1 MGRDESLH
9 EAVDMAR
16 ASSAPSLKLVASLKL
31 TTLQEDTD
39 GADDASGATPLAEPK
54 KESAGSNMA
63 MIGIGIGVVAGIAL
77 LVITFGRNKR

>member
-1 MGRDESLH
+1 
-9 EAVDMAR
+9 MAR

-39 GADDASGATPLAEPK
+39 GADDVSGAASLAEPK
-54 KESAGSNMA
+54 KEPAGSNVA

-77 LVITFGRNKR
+77 LVITLGRSKR